1 MGAKNR
7 RRGFLGDQCS
17 PCVHKGVLLSADER
31 AKALRLKAQRFSAA
45 AIARALGRPIP
56 TVQAFLD
63 SPEAKL

>member
-17 PCVHKGVLLSADER
+17 PCVHKGALLSADER
-31 AKALRLKAQRFSAA
+31 AQALRLKSQRFGAA
-45 AIARALGRPIP
+45 AIARALGRSVPA
-56 TVQAFLD
+56 VQAFLD